1 MPKLK
6 KIVVIIFFTV
16 SLNAQPRN
24 FTSNPVAELIN
35 KMITNEA
42 WDQIYH
48 YSKKNLRKHKDFNS
62 DIKKTIQ
69 FIKKQKCTTLID
81 SFFMDICLSAY
92 SDFPFKQSGNS
103 IKELYNKNNLNA
115 AGFSTLL
122 YHKTYKTL
130 YPKIVEIISLDLSI
144 SIPILIQYL
153 NNDAATRLCLGSDDW
168 DELPFYLSI
177 SDVAIEL
184 IEIISLC
191 DFFDNASFYD
201 KLYSNLPS
209 PEKNVINSNII
220 KWHNNTVEKIEK

>member
-81 SFFMDICLSAY
+81 S
-92 SDFPFKQSGNS
+92 
-103 IKELYNKNNLNA
+103 
-115 AGFSTLL
+115 TLL

-184 IEIISLC
+184 IEIISSSNEILIKC
-191 DFFDNASFYD
+191 PNCSETFSPKKASLFE
-201 KLYSNLPS
+201 NR
-209 PEKNVINSNII
+209 EVIKYIWII
-220 KWHNNTVEKIEK
+220 TT

>member
-1 MPKLK
+1 
-6 KIVVIIFFTV
+6 
-16 SLNAQPRN
+16 
-24 FTSNPVAELIN
+24 
-35 KMITNEA
+35 
-42 WDQIYH
+42 
-48 YSKKNLRKHKDFNS
+48 
-62 DIKKTIQ
+62 
-69 FIKKQKCTTLID
+69 
-81 SFFMDICLSAY
+81 MDICLSAY

-177 SDVAIEL
+177 SDIAIEL